1 MEDLT
6 FEIIDNNHQIKK
18 YELLLSFTNKDINY
32 LVYTDNTYN
41 ENDELNIYS
50 SRYEIVNEKVTL
62 SDLTK
67 EEYEIVNQKILE
79 TINNN

>member
-50 SRYEIVNEKVTL
+50 SRYEIVNEKVIL